1 MKAKVKKKRTGIKA
15 MAWIVLLILLIGAGG
30 VGGWFA
36 RVKFGSKAEADAE
49 TGGKAEEPAEV
60 LAVDEFGNS
69 ILAKETYAMPRAM
82 QLSAQALDEAQA
94 EGKTVTVKI
103 KAEVTPDNADNKAV
117 DYLTSWGEGAE
128 REAEPVSDYIE
139 VNQEADG
146 SAEADV
152 VCKKAFGADTIYI
165 TVKTRDKGFTAT
177 CTVTFVGKAD
187 KIEITS
193 STLTTTSS
201 ASRGEYYAL
210 MTDTEYEF
218 EVTVSNV
225 FDQLGEYNLEVTSGL
240 VCEKFYVT
248 SLDYQGQ
255 GSYWTPVRGV
265 ASYIQS
271 SSLLKS
277 NFIQSVTLEDKK
289 LKLNTGSKKLA
300 VGYNEENGSPE
311 GYPYGA
317 NANRKNMIINAIDYD
332 PDSYD
337 VPEGAPFEGVGE
349 MVYGFDHTYELNYGS
364 MSGVQMS
371 DANKATIEKAYFYIR
386 VKDTVSGVT
395 AELRFFLGQ
404 SVTGVKIPENVGI
417 LG

>member
-1 MKAKVKKKRTGIKA
+1 MKAKAKKKGTGLKVI
-15 MAWIVLLILLIGAGG
+15 AWVVLGVLLIAAGG

-36 RVKFGSKAEADAE
+36 RVKFAPKAEAGADA
-49 TGGKAEEPAEV
+49 GGKAEEPAEV

-69 ILAKETYAMPRAM
+69 ILANETYALPRAM

-117 DYLTSWGEGAE
+117 DYLTSWGEGAT
-128 REAEPVSDYIE
+128 RAEELVSDYIE

-152 VCKKAFGADTIYI
+152 VCKKAFGSDTILI

-193 STLTTTSS
+193 STLTATSS

-210 MTDTEYEF
+210 MTDTAYEF
-218 EVTVSNV
+218 DVTVSNI
-225 FDQLGEYNLEVTSGL
+225 FDQLGEYNLEISSGL
-240 VCEKFYVT
+240 VCGKLYTT
-248 SLDYQGQ
+248 SLSYQGQ
-255 GSYWTPVRGV
+255 GSYWTPNRQPAEFVESKV
-265 ASYIQS
+265 
-271 SSLLKS
+271 LNVS
-277 NFIQSVTLEDKK
+277 NFIQSIKLEGGKIKLVT
-289 LKLNTGSKKLA
+289 GAKKLA
-300 VGYNEENGSPE
+300 VGYNEGNGSPE
-311 GYPYGA
+311 GYPYGE
-317 NANRKNMIINAIDYD
+317 NANRKNMIINAVEYD
-332 PDSYD
+332 RDSFD
-337 VPEGAPFEGVGE
+337 VPDGAPFEGVSDA
-349 MVYGFDHTYELNYGS
+349 VYGYEHTYELEHQGMN
-364 MSGVQMS
+364 GVQMS
-371 DANKATIEKAYFYIR
+371 DANKATIERAYFYIR
-386 VKDTVSGVT
+386 VRDTVSGVT
-395 AELRFFLGQ
+395 AEIRFFLGQ